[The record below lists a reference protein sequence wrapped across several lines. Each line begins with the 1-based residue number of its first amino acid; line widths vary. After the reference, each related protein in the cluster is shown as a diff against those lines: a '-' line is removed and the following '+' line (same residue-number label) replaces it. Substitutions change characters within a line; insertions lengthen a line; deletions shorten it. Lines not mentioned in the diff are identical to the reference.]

1 MASSH
6 LAHPATSPPTLLE
19 RLRSRCRSL
28 FRRALPQAMPRTRD
42 LLAQCAFLLN
52 KYGPDAPEVD
62 RFIDQHRDSNPDFVR
77 LAEVSRDFKRN
88 VLRMSS
94 GLSGPG

>member
-1 MASSH
+1 MATSH
-6 LAHPATSPPTLLE
+6 LAHPTTCPPSLLD
-19 RLRSRCRSL
+19 RLRAWCLSL
-28 FRRALPQAMPRTRD
+28 FRRPASQSRPKTRD

-62 RFIDQHRDSNPDFVR
+62 RFIDQYRDSNPDFVR